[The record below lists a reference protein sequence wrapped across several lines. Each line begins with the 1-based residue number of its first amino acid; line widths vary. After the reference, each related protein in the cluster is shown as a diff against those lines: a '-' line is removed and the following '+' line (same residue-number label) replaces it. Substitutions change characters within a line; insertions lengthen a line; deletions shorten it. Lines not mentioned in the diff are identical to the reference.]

1 MACIIVVFMIIF
13 GIAFYLDKKA
23 TETHSLHFT
32 YGGSFKDRWY
42 ERFSQ
47 NLKERVRLSL
57 FSLFS

>member
-23 TETHSLHFT
+23 TETHSIILTF
-32 YGGSFKDRWY
+32 GGTFKDSWY